1 MNRNAIIL
9 TLLLGFSF
17 LVLGSQLSACN
28 TVKGAGQDIKSAGKA
43 IEHKAE
49 ETKSY

>member
-1 MNRNAIIL
+1 MNRNVIIP

-28 TVKGAGQDIKSAGKA
+28 TVKGAGQDIKSVGKA
-43 IEHKAE
+43 IENKAE
-49 ETKSY
+49 QKKSY